1 MFQAAF
7 LDEIIHQQKAT
18 AQAPT
23 RTACYS
29 VTDCRSLYDAIL
41 KDVSQVSEKRTA
53 IGIAS
58 IKESLSRG
66 GLRWVP
72 THLQFADGMTKMKKA
87 LTDTFTKWL
96 AAPHVIVGDG
106 TVR

>member
-1 MFQAAF
+1 M
-7 LDEIIHQQKAT
+7 
-18 AQAPT
+18 
-23 RTACYS
+23 
-29 VTDCRSLYDAIL
+29 
-41 KDVSQVSEKRTA
+41 KDVSQVTEKRTA

-58 IKESLSRG
+58 IKESLARG

-72 THLQFADGMTKMKKA
+72 THLQLADGMTKMKKA

-96 AAPHVIVGDG
+96 AAPHVVLGDG